1 MPNMSAM
8 ELRDTVEMM
17 CSADYKDRF
26 KAEYLQTKL
35 RYEKLHRMTVKYD
48 AGTLEFTPTCP
59 IDLLKKQKMAMGL
72 YLNSLE
78 IRAEIEGIKLED

>member
-26 KAEYLQTKL
+26 KAEFLQTKL
-35 RYEKLHRMTVKYD
+35 RYKKLHRMTVKYD